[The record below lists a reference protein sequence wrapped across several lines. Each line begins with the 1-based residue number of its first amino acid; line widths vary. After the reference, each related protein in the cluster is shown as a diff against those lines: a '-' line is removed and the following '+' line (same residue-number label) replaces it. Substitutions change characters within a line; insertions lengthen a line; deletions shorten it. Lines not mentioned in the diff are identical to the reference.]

1 MDFMLLD
8 PNPGAPSPFHAAE
21 LAVQT
26 RVGVAARADAGG
38 RRGIRD
44 HLPEPHRE
52 FFAELPWLLLGGLD
66 GQGQPWATVR
76 WGAPGFVTAP
86 ASRTLRVQPDAAP
99 GDPLLGHLQAG
110 APLGLLGIAPHTR
123 RRNRVNGV
131 IAAHTQGV
139 LEIAVQQSFGNC
151 AKYIQSRT
159 ARRIEAGTRRA
170 GAEVAEVTRA
180 PHLGP
185 AERALLARSD
195 TFFIASAHMDSAV
208 PGARGAD
215 MSHRGGP
222 PGFIRVNDER
232 TLTVPDF
239 AGNAFFNTL
248 GNLSHDPR
256 AGLLFIDFE
265 NGDLLH
271 VAAHA
276 EIIWDGPEVARVVGA
291 QRLVRF
297 HVREVRRRAGA
308 LPFSWSAAQLA
319 PQFAA
324 QAAAA
329 AAPSLDLT

>member
-1 MDFMLLD
+1 MTFMLLD
-8 PNPGAPSPFHAAE
+8 PNPGAASPFHAAE

-26 RVGVAARADAGG
+26 RVGVAARADAAG

-44 HLPEPHRE
+44 HLPEQHRA

-66 GQGQPWATVR
+66 AQGQPWATVR
-76 WGAPGFVTAP
+76 WGAPGFIAAP
-86 ASRTLRVQPDAAP
+86 DPHTLRVQPDAAP

-110 APLGLLGIAPHTR
+110 ASLGLLGIVPHTR

-131 IAAHTQGV
+131 IAAHAQGV

-151 AKYIQSRT
+151 AKYIQSRM
-159 ARRIEAGTRRA
+159 ASASEPAVPRAHVEAGDVVQA
-170 GAEVAEVTRA
+170 H
-180 PHLGP
+180 HLGP

-195 TFFIASAHMDSAV
+195 TFFIASANMDTAA

-215 MSHRGGP
+215 VSHRGGP
-222 PGFIRVNDER
+222 PGFIHVDDER

-256 AGLLFIDFE
+256 AGLLFIDFD

-271 VAAHA
+271 VAADA
-276 EIIWDGPEVARVVGA
+276 EIMWDGPEVARVVGA

-308 LPFSWSAAQLA
+308 LPFSWSAAEWA

-329 AAPSLDLT
+329 AALDAA